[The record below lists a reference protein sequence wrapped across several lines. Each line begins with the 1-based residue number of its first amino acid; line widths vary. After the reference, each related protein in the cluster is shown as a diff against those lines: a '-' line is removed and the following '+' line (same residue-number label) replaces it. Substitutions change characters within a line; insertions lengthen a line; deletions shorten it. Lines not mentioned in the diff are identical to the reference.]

1 MKDKDLLIRAAQTL
15 REAHPGTTS
24 NAATTRARI
33 LTAAAQRKSQGWRR
47 GFFFTPLLAA
57 LLAGSAWAA
66 QSGRLSAV
74 WDGVAAVLSRAV
86 DRDTQPPA
94 RALPRVPLATAQPEP
109 APEAAPSAA
118 VPPPSISP
126 ATDPAAV
133 AAQRVTPVVEASP
146 ASATPKTSRASKLNP
161 SGEMGAQGNSAALPS
176 AVAAAPIAAAP
187 IAAPDPEL
195 AVFRVAHDLHFLHS
209 SPIAAIRAY
218 DAYLTRFPSGRFVP
232 EARYNIALNHLKLG
246 DAAAARRE
254 LVPFAEGAWGDYRR
268 AEAQQ
273 LLDALK

>member
-24 NAATTRARI
+24 EAATTRARI
-33 LTAAAQRKSQGWRR
+33 LTAAAQRKSQRWRR
-47 GFFFTPLLAA
+47 GFFLTPLLAA
-57 LLAGSAWAA
+57 LLAGSAWAS

-74 WDGVAAVLSRAV
+74 WQGVAAVLSKAV
-86 DRDTQPPA
+86 DLDPQPPA
-94 RALPRVPLATAQPEP
+94 RALPRVPLATAEPESAPEP
-109 APEAAPSAA
+109 APSPA
-118 VPPPSISP
+118 VPFPSISP
-126 ATDPAAV
+126 VTDPVAV
-133 AAQRVTPVVEASP
+133 AAQPVAPVVEAPP

-161 SGEMGAQGNSAALPS
+161 SGAIGAQGNSAALPS
-176 AVAAAPIAAAP
+176 AAVAAVAAAPV
-187 IAAPDPEL
+187 AAPDPEL
-195 AVFRVAHDLHFLHS
+195 AVFRVAHDLHFLNS
-209 SPIAAIRAY
+209 SPTAAIRAY

-273 LLDALK
+273 LLDALR